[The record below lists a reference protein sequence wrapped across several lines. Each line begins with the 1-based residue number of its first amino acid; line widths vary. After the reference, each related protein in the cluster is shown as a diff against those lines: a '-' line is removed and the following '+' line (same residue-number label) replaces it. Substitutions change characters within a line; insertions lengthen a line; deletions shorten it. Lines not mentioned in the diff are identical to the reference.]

1 MKDTTDVLLIMAL
14 ETQPQEIF
22 SLLLRVSPIKP
33 YFHYCAFDL
42 FEVLNLHVQYK
53 L

>member
-22 SLLLRVSPIKP
+22 SLLLRVQTILSLN
-33 YFHYCAFDL
+33 YDSDL
-42 FEVLNLHVQYK
+42 VSFQKMKNPSLK
-53 L
+53 